1 MKTNERGVMPHY
13 KCEACKARLRVSGK
27 SAEFVGD
34 LCPECGS
41 LLEPVTE
48 LTQLVGFRSITS
60 RGGDA
65 ATEESERHQR
75 IADLL
80 GELVARRTSI
90 LERPRLDAERDDG
103 DEPEAAAVVLPPPPI
118 SV

>member
-1 MKTNERGVMPHY
+1 MHHY
-13 KCEACKARLRVSGK
+13 KSVACRARLHVSRK

-41 LLEPVTE
+41 VLEPVTE

-60 RGGDA
+60 RNSDA
-65 ATEESERHQR
+65 ATQESEPHQR
-75 IADLL
+75 IADILHELL
-80 GELVARRTSI
+80 ARRTSM
-90 LERPRLDAERDDG
+90 LERQRLDAERDDG
-103 DEPEAAAVVLPPPPI
+103 DEPEAAAVVFPPSPT

>member
-1 MKTNERGVMPHY
+1 MKTNERGAMPHY
-13 KCEACKARLRVSGK
+13 KCEACKARLHVSGK

-34 LCPECGS
+34 LCPRCGS
-41 LLEPVTE
+41 LLEPVTQ
-48 LTQLVGFRSITS
+48 LAQLVGLRSITS

-65 ATEESERHQR
+65 ATEECEPHQR

-80 GELVARRTSI
+80 GALLARRTSM
-90 LERPRLDAERDDG
+90 LERQRLDAERDDG
-103 DEPEAAAVVLPPPPI
+103 EEPEAAAVVLPPPPT

>member
-1 MKTNERGVMPHY
+1 MPHY
-13 KCEACKARLRVSGK
+13 KCEACKARLHVSGTA
-27 SAEFVGD
+27 AEFVGD

-65 ATEESERHQR
+65 ATEACERHQR

-80 GELVARRTSI
+80 GELLARRASM
-90 LERPRLDAERDDG
+90 LERGRLDAGRDDG
-103 DEPEAAAVVLPPPPI
+103 GEPEAAAVVLPRPRAC
-118 SV
+118 V

>member
-1 MKTNERGVMPHY
+1 MHHY
-13 KCEACKARLRVSGK
+13 KSVACRARLHVSRK
-27 SAEFVGD
+27 SAEFVG

-48 LTQLVGFRSITS
+48 LAQLLGFRSITS
-60 RGGDA
+60 RNGDA
-65 ATEESERHQR
+65 ATQESEPHQR

-80 GELVARRTSI
+80 HELLARGTSM
-90 LERPRLDAERDDG
+90 LERQRLDAECDDG
-103 DEPEAAAVVLPPPPI
+103 DEPEAAAVVLPPPT